1 MIEPDWNISHQGH
14 ISGNVFMDP
23 AFALL
28 FQVTQG
34 RWTHSHW
41 LFAIESEILSTTNHG
56 FRMTISVPDGP
67 CAQAHEDQSTERLLV
82 WPFSLIPLRSC
93 AWTTEMHNGISSDSI
108 NKAVET
114 TTSDEKTVPMHVLF
128 HLDRAMRCLLDHV
141 TTPCSHS
148 KIHLQDWK
156 LGCG

>member
-1 MIEPDWNISHQGH
+1 
-14 ISGNVFMDP
+14 
-23 AFALL
+23 
-28 FQVTQG
+28 
-34 RWTHSHW
+34 
-41 LFAIESEILSTTNHG
+41 
-56 FRMTISVPDGP
+56 MTISVSDGP

-93 AWTTEMHNGISSDSI
+93 AWTTEMHNGISSDST

-128 HLDRAMRCLLDHV
+128 HLDRAMRCMLDHM
-141 TTPCSHS
+141 TIPCSPS

-156 LGCG
+156 LGCGQLTNQIAFGAKEIECLAMMPHSHG